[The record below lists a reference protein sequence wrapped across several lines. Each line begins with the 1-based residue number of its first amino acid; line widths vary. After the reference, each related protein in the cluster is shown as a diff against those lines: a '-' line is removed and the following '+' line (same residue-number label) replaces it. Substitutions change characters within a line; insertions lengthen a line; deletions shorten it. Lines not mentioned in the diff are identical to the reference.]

1 MIQKPEKLPV
11 FQSMVASELEK
22 TGGKAVWI
30 DTRNESST
38 YALSG
43 YGSSSILQKVK
54 IGRAFTPFQHHNIMH
69 QLEDFVD
76 EETELLVLPNIDH
89 LYLDGQVNEWETE
102 ELFEESW
109 EKVLQLQDKY
119 GLKVLVSASK
129 SSSLYYYVSGDSDN
143 KIDVDKTSQGW
154 KYDSEEFDQMMYRDK
169 GQLQT
174 TIPYWVE
181 KITENIEVSARRV

>member
-1 MIQKPEKLPV
+1 
-11 FQSMVASELEK
+11 MVASELEK